1 MIRKEQ
7 DKTLVLI
14 KPAGDSGRD
23 VGKTIG
29 ELGVRSEAGPTQ
41 EVEESRRIMGSRVTK
56 VWQGRN
62 R

>member
-7 DKTLVLI
+7 DETLVLI
-14 KPAGDSGRD
+14 KPAGDSAGD

-41 EVEESRRIMGSRVTK
+41 EVEESRRIMGSSVTK
-56 VWQGRN
+56 VWQGSN